1 MAVFGTMGSILVSDS
16 RTTSFFGEEF
26 LREDGTIS
34 VCVCVCVCVCCGD
47 ILYVIKRPWYVNV
60 QFDQYTV

>member
-1 MAVFGTMGSILVSDS
+1 MFQIQGLLKIL
-16 RTTSFFGEEF
+16 FGEEF
-26 LREDGTIS
+26 LREDGTIT
-34 VCVCVCVCVCCGD
+34 VCVCCGD